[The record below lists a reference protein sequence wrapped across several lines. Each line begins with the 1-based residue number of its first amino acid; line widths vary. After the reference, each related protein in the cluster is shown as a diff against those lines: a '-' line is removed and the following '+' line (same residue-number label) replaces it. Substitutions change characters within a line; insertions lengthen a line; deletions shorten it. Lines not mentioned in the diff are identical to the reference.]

1 MIKNKIPA
9 RKLENELLIV
19 EVLATA
25 TLEKRE
31 TGLGTSARVVRIIP
45 RRAGSISSLH
55 GGKTNLKQKKTLFA
69 TSKEKSPIRNGRRAI
84 KKNQAGMD
92 NGHIILYIHIVGSI
106 PYMCTP
112 PEFYSC
118 QILSDFVRCCQILL
132 PSKSVVRAIEVSH
145 ATQLANTR
153 YVNMSFDKI
162 LDLTAVVFK
171 IF

>member
-1 MIKNKIPA
+1 
-9 RKLENELLIV
+9 
-19 EVLATA
+19 
-25 TLEKRE
+25 
-31 TGLGTSARVVRIIP
+31 
-45 RRAGSISSLH
+45 
-55 GGKTNLKQKKTLFA
+55 
-69 TSKEKSPIRNGRRAI
+69 
-84 KKNQAGMD
+84 MD